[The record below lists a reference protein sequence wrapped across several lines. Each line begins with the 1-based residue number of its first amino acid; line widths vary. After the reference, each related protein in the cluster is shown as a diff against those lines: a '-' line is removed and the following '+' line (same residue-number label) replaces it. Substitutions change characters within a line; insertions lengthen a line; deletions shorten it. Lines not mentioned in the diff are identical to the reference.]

1 MKKVLAI
8 VLSLMILFS
17 AGMFAAAEEDHEVF
31 PEDPVTEET
40 SKEAAPDEETE
51 VSPEVA
57 AVEEEPEGPIEIS
70 TAEELKEIADRLSA
84 DYILTADIDLEG
96 KEWIP
101 LGTYIPSGEEEEEQV
116 TPSQRYAFTGTFD
129 GNGHTIS
136 NLVIRQPEGIALG
149 LFGCI
154 ANASIGNFTLE
165 NATVEGTV
173 MAADAVGYSFRS
185 TVYNVTLINGSVTTH
200 HTEISRE
207 GMVGGIVGA
216 GLGGRIIECNAK
228 ADIVIPD
235 GTANAGIIGG
245 GLEKTSVIDCTATGS
260 VTAGN
265 NCYGIGGI
273 SGCGFGAEE
282 FTNCKVINVVLT
294 AGENAA
300 WIGSITGYAG
310 GYEEEKY
317 DIPVTVFTGCTAEHV
332 TIIRAATEEDLIG
345 GSYYSEE
352 AETVYGVPYDSPTV
366 YVIQKS
372 IE

>member
-1 MKKVLAI
+1 
-8 VLSLMILFS
+8 
-17 AGMFAAAEEDHEVF
+17 
-31 PEDPVTEET
+31 
-40 SKEAAPDEETE
+40 
-51 VSPEVA
+51 
-57 AVEEEPEGPIEIS
+57 
-70 TAEELKEIADRLSA
+70 
-84 DYILTADIDLEG
+84 
-96 KEWIP
+96 
-101 LGTYIPSGEEEEEQV
+101 
-116 TPSQRYAFTGTFD
+116 
-129 GNGHTIS
+129 
-136 NLVIRQPEGIALG
+136 
-149 LFGCI
+149 
-154 ANASIGNFTLE
+154 
-165 NATVEGTV
+165 

-185 TVYNVTLINGSVTTH
+185 TVYNVTLMNGSVTTH

-317 DIPVTVFTGCTAEHV
+317 DIPVTVFAGCTAEHV

>member
-51 VSPEVA
+51 VSPEA
-57 AVEEEPEGPIEIS
+57 SAVEEEPEGPIEIS

-129 GNGHTIS
+129 GNGHTIY

-185 TVYNVTLINGSVTTH
+185 TVYNVQRYCLQLCLRMFPRRLSL
-200 HTEISRE
+200 SF
-207 GMVGGIVGA
+207 A
-216 GLGGRIIECNAK
+216 
-228 ADIVIPD
+228 
-235 GTANAGIIGG
+235 
-245 GLEKTSVIDCTATGS
+245 
-260 VTAGN
+260 
-265 NCYGIGGI
+265 
-273 SGCGFGAEE
+273 
-282 FTNCKVINVVLT
+282 
-294 AGENAA
+294 
-300 WIGSITGYAG
+300 
-310 GYEEEKY
+310 
-317 DIPVTVFTGCTAEHV
+317 
-332 TIIRAATEEDLIG
+332 
-345 GSYYSEE
+345 
-352 AETVYGVPYDSPTV
+352 
-366 YVIQKS
+366 
-372 IE
+372 